1 MIKAEFIGQDKS
13 MGYRKGVVY
22 EFSTKIFN
30 DYLFIL
36 PKGMPRVPY
45 SSLETFLNNWRIL

>member
-1 MIKAEFIGQDKS
+1 MIKAEFIGQDGS